1 MRNLKR
7 LSAAVALTLALG
19 LYAFAGIIES
29 PPCAPPQ
36 PGIIESP
43 PCSGGQAA
51 PDPTAPGI
59 MQTPP
64 AANAA
69 SDYSVSELA
78 ISLLESLLLY

>member
-1 MRNLKR
+1 MKDLKR
-7 LSAAVALTLALG
+7 LGAAVALTLVLG
-19 LYAFAGIIES
+19 ISAFAGDIQS
-29 PPCAPPQ
+29 PPCAPTD
-36 PGIIESP
+36 PGIIQGP
-43 PCSGGQAA
+43 PCSDGQAA